1 MKKIIITGLL
11 LIFTMAVSGFA
22 QPGGIFSDILNNAEQ
37 VTLEGKVLSVPTPY
51 SGQIGQGMSLDT
63 SNGDITIYGL
73 GPIWYWNKNN
83 VTRPIVGDTVT
94 ATVYKLDINGKLYYV
109 LKSITLA
116 DGKTL
121 NFRDDSTNLPLWIGQ
136 HGYGGHKGGM
146 FGKGMGKHQM
156 FKNYNC
162 PCTPQ

>member
-22 QPGGIFSDILNNAEQ
+22 QQGIFSNALNDAEQ
-37 VTLEGKVLSVPTPY
+37 VTIEGKVLSVPTPY
-51 SGQIGQGMSLDT
+51 SGQIGQGMTLDT
-63 SNGDITIYGL
+63 SNGDITVYGL
-73 GPIWYWNKNN
+73 GPIWYWNNNN
-83 VTRPIVGDTVT
+83 VTRPVVGDTVT

-121 NFRDDSTNLPLWIGQ
+121 NLRDDSTNFPLWRGQ
-136 HGYGGHKGGM
+136 HGYGAKGGM
-146 FGKGMGKHQM
+146 HGKGMGLY
-156 FKNYNC
+156 NGNC
-162 PCTPQ
+162 PYNQQ